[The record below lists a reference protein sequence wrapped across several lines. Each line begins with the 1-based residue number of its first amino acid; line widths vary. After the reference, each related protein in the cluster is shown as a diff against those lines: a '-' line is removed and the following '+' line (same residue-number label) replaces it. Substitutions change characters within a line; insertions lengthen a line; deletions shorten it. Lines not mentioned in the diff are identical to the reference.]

1 MDADCFIFQRI
12 NLEYLTRDCLRPHLL
27 AAPLSVQLSCEA
39 DLEVISSVP
48 DQLTRWGLGLARTED
63 ADTVIV
69 TEVPAGV
76 RDLGLE
82 MMVDLVTRILVELAA
97 LARIEAGGFPNIP
110 QALFKLL
117 ASKACRGSIM
127 FGQECSSIENS
138 YPPNVVK
145 KILTW
150 LQLFLT
156 R

>member
-1 MDADCFIFQRI
+1 MRFLFDHSPFINNCLIFQRI
-12 NLEYLTRDCLRPHLL
+12 NLEYLTRDCLRPYVLT
-27 AAPLSVQLSCEA
+27 APLSLQLSCEA

-63 ADTVIV
+63 PDTVIV
-69 TEVPAGV
+69 TQVPTGV

-97 LARIEAGGFPNIP
+97 LARIEAGGFPNVP

-127 FGQECSSIENS
+127 FGQEWSSIEN
-138 YPPNVVK
+138 YHP
-145 KILTW
+145 
-150 LQLFLT
+150 
-156 R
+156 